1 MIDPQP
7 VELIDGADGD
17 QWYIAFGARLK
28 AAREASGITQSR
40 LADSLGLQ
48 RSSVANIEAGRQR
61 LYLHSIV
68 TIATI
73 LGVAVDELLGMAT
86 KSGVDVVYRA
96 EFRETIRDADG
107 GISWWGQTADLND
120 LLTRM
125 ARHAEYALVAEV
137 RTATTVYGSWQR
149 INVTPI
155 ENTSQQTTPPSAT
168 A

>member
-1 MIDPQP
+1 MIEPQP

-28 AAREASGITQSR
+28 AAREARGITQSR

-86 KSGVDVVYRA
+86 ASGVDVVYRA
-96 EFRETIRDADG
+96 EFRETIRDDDG
-107 GISWWGQTADLND
+107 GISWWRQTADLND

-125 ARHAEYALVAEV
+125 ATRAEYAPVAEV
-137 RTATTVYGSWQR
+137 RTATTFYGKWQR
-149 INVTPI
+149 INLTPSDS
-155 ENTSQQTTPPSAT
+155 TSQGTTPTPAT